1 MPFGSFRREGA
12 DNQFEGTIQYTTK
25 CDCGFASQRDTS
37 FLELELSLKEG
48 TSLMDR
54 LNYSLSDER
63 LEGDNQY
70 HCQSCGVK
78 RDATRSAAITTL
90 PPILHFSLLRFVF
103 DPKTYD
109 RRKSRASITFPRH
122 LELGGHDYH
131 LQAIITHSGPS
142 AHEGHFVC
150 EAQEQ
155 STGMWFMCDD
165 EDVTQINRS
174 KMVDENGKSGSG
186 SGSQP
191 PSKRAK
197 MEENT
202 LRSKDAYMLVYTRLG
217 PVDLISPPIEIMQII
232 DLELA
237 KFENDQ
243 GQQEV
248 KKYTLEDEYHG
259 LVGAKKQVAK
269 VLPGMDCLIPSAELE
284 RWFGAKQLDDLFRPW
299 DVPVC
304 PHGDVDPDSTGLF
317 KLVSLQAF
325 ELLQTYGF
333 DIPHGYAVEKEK
345 SRSLEENRKHEIIDL
360 SQSPPSVAEEL
371 PFESVIGHDTD
382 PQPTTS
388 ISTSNHSKKVDTKRA
403 DSADVRGREIETS
416 ESQGLEPM
424 DVVNSAIKTDGTSGM
439 DSTSTSDERAGVN
452 GTDVPNVIMNPPT
465 RSSSRDNNSLTPS
478 QHGSSNAIASSSKL
492 DKGAEMSRT
501 PSTQS
506 GIQTYSILPS
516 MTICP
521 KCVEAEYHSRTA
533 PGLSKEDKEF
543 WKAESK
549 LDRQIMK
556 FLDPKFVIYDNDY
569 YYLPDE
575 FVDPWQEFVKYDNA
589 PRPKMSS
596 NLGRCQHGLLPVD
609 LEMDEIHFID
619 KKGWDQLIQK

>member
-1 MPFGSFRREGA
+1 VFLGPSRREGA

-54 LNYSLSDER
+54 LKYSLSDER

-70 HCQSCGVK
+70 HCQSCGLK
-78 RDATRSAAITTL
+78 RDATRSAAITSL

-103 DPKTYD
+103 DPKTCE

-165 EDVTQINRS
+165 EDVTPIKRS
-174 KMVDENGKSGSG
+174 GLFQENKTYQASGSG
-186 SGSQP
+186 SGSGTEP
-191 PSKRAK
+191 PTKRAK
-197 MEENT
+197 IEENT

-217 PVDLISPPIEIMQII
+217 PVDPISPPTEIMHNIE
-232 DLELA
+232 LELA

-248 KKYTLEDEYHG
+248 EKYRLEDEYHG

-269 VLPGMDCLIPSAELE
+269 VLPGTDCLIPSAELE
-284 RWFGAKQLDDLFRPW
+284 RWFGAEKIGHLFRPW

-317 KLVSLQAF
+317 KLVSQEAF

-333 DIPHGYAVEKEK
+333 NIPHGYAIEKEK
-345 SRSLEENRKHEIIDL
+345 SRSLEKNSKHKIIDL
-360 SQSPPSVAEEL
+360 SQSPPPIAEEL
-371 PFESVIGHDTD
+371 PFGSVIDFETD

-388 ISTSNHSKKVDTKRA
+388 SYTDKVATKRA
-403 DSADVRGREIETS
+403 ASADVRSRETETRRTKAV
-416 ESQGLEPM
+416 EQM
-424 DVVNSAIKTDGTSGM
+424 DVVNNTIETNGA
-439 DSTSTSDERAGVN
+439 N
-452 GTDVPNVIMNPPT
+452 GTEATRENDGRREVKSTKVPEATMQPPT
-465 RSSSRDNNSLTPS
+465 RSLSRDTNLHTPWR
-478 QHGSSNAIASSSKL
+478 HGSSNVIASSSKL

-501 PSTQS
+501 PSTQT
-506 GIQTYSILPS
+506 GLQTYSILPR

-521 KCVEAEYHSRTA
+521 ICI
-533 PGLSKEDKEF
+533 ED
-543 WKAESK
+543 
-549 LDRQIMK
+549 R
-556 FLDPKFVIYDNDY
+556 
-569 YYLPDE
+569 
-575 FVDPWQEFVKYDNA
+575 
-589 PRPKMSS
+589 
-596 NLGRCQHGLLPVD
+596 
-609 LEMDEIHFID
+609 
-619 KKGWDQLIQK
+619 